1 MSLFSV
7 RVYRYLIF
15 LFIGLILL
23 TFYHRTEHF
32 DDAWFAEQ
40 SYWYLKDGKVRSEL
54 FRGFLHWDERIY
66 IFHKLFIYTGAFLMG
81 VVGFSVA
88 GSKLIGILFGVI
100 GAGLIWKYAE
110 RGFREQ
116 QWLALLLYLGCGSLI
131 KYFCVN
137 RPEIMCMTLGFA
149 SYLCL
154 DCPNGRAPYVV
165 WAGVLAGLA
174 ALTHLNGL
182 IYLAAGTLW
191 LLIRT
196 DWRKTFA
203 FASVGGLVLSLY
215 LVEALLDQ
223 QIDRMVWQFV
233 EDPAMQYT
241 RTLSDKL
248 KVMVNYHQLFFH
260 SHHEAALTALVLLTI
275 LFGRKH
281 VSMTQPIVLYLTL
294 LVTLFWLL
302 TKSTFAFY
310 ILLFVPWFVILVA
323 TYAPA
328 FIVTR
333 VQQRIARGIVVVYL
347 VIGLLTIGEVLYEN
361 YTVPYQQTY
370 NEQLTRF
377 MPEKNSKV
385 IAPLS
390 FFFGQMENYQI
401 RSLSYYCSL
410 RDRPPLT
417 LPEFFEM
424 AKQEGVK
431 YIISDNPLNSSYYI
445 PLDTPKRMGA
455 YTQVF
460 KDERTVVYQYNP

>member
-1 MSLFSV
+1 MSFFSV
-7 RVYRYLIF
+7 RVYRYFIF

-40 SYWYLKDGKVRSEL
+40 SYWFLKDGKVRSEL

-81 VVGFSVA
+81 LVGFSVA

-100 GAGLIWKYAE
+100 AAGLIWKYME
-110 RGFREQ
+110 RGSREQ
-116 QWLALLLYLGCGSLI
+116 QGLALLLYLACGTLI
-131 KYFCVN
+131 KYFCIN
-137 RPEIMCMTLGFA
+137 RPETMCMTLGFA

-154 DCPNGRAPYVV
+154 DRPNGRAPSVV

-182 IYLAAGTLW
+182 MYLAAGTLW
-191 LLIRT
+191 LLVRT

-203 FASVGGLVLSLY
+203 FASVGSLVLSLY
-215 LVEALLDQ
+215 LLDALLDQ
-223 QIDRMVWQFV
+223 QMDRMVWQFV

-241 RTLSDKL
+241 RTLADKL

-260 SHHEAALTALVLLTI
+260 SHHEAALTALVLLTV

-281 VSMTQPIVLYLTL
+281 LSLTQPIVLYLTL
-294 LVTLFWLL
+294 LVVLFWLV

-333 VQQRIARGIVVVYL
+333 VQQRIAQGIITVYV
-347 VIGLLTIGEVLYEN
+347 VIGLITIGEVLYEN

-390 FFFGQMENYQI
+390 FFFGQMENYRI

-424 AKQEGVK
+424 ARQEGVK
-431 YIISDNPLNSSYYI
+431 YIISDNPLNSSYSI
-445 PLDTPKRMGA
+445 PLDTPERMGA
-455 YTQVF
+455 YTQVC

>member
-7 RVYRYLIF
+7 RVYHYLIF

-40 SYWYLKDGKVRSEL
+40 SYWFLKDGKVRSEL
-54 FRGFLHWDERIY
+54 FRGFLHWEERIY

-81 VVGFSVA
+81 LVGFSVA
-88 GSKLIGILFGVI
+88 GSKLISILFGFI
-100 GAGLIWKYAE
+100 AAGLIWKYTE
-110 RGFREQ
+110 RGSREEQ
-116 QWLALLLYLGCGSLI
+116 GFALLLYLACGTLI

-154 DCPNGRAPYVV
+154 DRPGGRAPYVV

-196 DWRKTFA
+196 DWRKTFV
-203 FASVGGLVLSLY
+203 FASIGGLVLSLY
-215 LVEALLDQ
+215 LIDALLDQ
-223 QIDRMVWQFV
+223 QMDRMVWQFM

-248 KVMVNYHQLFFH
+248 KMMVNYHQLFFH
-260 SHHEAALTALVLLTI
+260 SHHEAALTALVLLTV

-281 VSMTQPIVLYLTL
+281 LSLTHPIVLYLTI
-294 LVTLFWLL
+294 LVILFWLL

-328 FIVTR
+328 FSVTR
-333 VQQRIARGIVVVYL
+333 VQQRIARGVVVVYV
-347 VIGLLTIGEVLYEN
+347 VIGLITIGEVLYEN
-361 YTVPYQQTY
+361 YTIPYQQTY

-431 YIISDNPLNSSYYI
+431 YIISDDPLNSSYSI
-445 PLDTPKRMGA
+445 PLDTPERMGA